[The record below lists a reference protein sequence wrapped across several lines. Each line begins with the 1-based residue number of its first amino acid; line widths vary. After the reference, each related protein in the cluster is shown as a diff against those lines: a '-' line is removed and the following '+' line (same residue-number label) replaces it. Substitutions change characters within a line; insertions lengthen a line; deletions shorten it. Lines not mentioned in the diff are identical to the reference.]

1 MKSEMYK
8 KDYGIK
14 LIPIHLYL
22 MDKGL
27 SDEQIGSLTL
37 DELEEMLNE
46 DLSKGLTL

>member
-14 LIPIHLYL
+14 LIPIHIYL

-27 SDEQIGSLTL
+27 SDKEIGVVTL
-37 DELEEMLNE
+37 NELEDMLNE